1 MLYWKSLISASY
13 ASLLKDI
20 QGNRT
25 WPKPTNLNGSVPR
38 PIWKVERQKWRL
50 SLPHSNHG
58 RPLGDSEDNL
68 CHISIMRVVDDF
80 GFRIPNLQTDAS
92 RGWNPV
98 RMIWK
103 NQLENSWFVGGFSM
117 IFCLAWVLFSCLC
130 WRKPLSVAFQLLDDR
145 TSVRSDDGQNW
156 VDVIYSVW
164 LYFGTAATQT
174 IDLP

>member
-1 MLYWKSLISASY
+1 MPYWKSIISASY
-13 ASLLKDI
+13 ATLPKDI

-38 PIWKVERQKWRL
+38 SEKLSFKKWRL

-68 CHISIMRVVDDF
+68 CHISIVSVVDDS

-98 RMIWK
+98 RIIWK
-103 NQLENSWFVGGFSM
+103 NQLEHSWFVGGFSAWRGCY
-117 IFCLAWVLFSCLC
+117 FCVFVEGNPFLLHFSF
-130 WRKPLSVAFQLLDDR
+130 WMTELLYDR
-145 TSVRSDDGQNW
+145 MMGRIGW
-156 VDVIYSVW
+156 I
-164 LYFGTAATQT
+164 
-174 IDLP
+174 